1 MIIKE
6 FLPNPAISDKEGEYI
21 KILNDSA
28 VSVDLNGWQIKDAA
42 GKTYK
47 LSGNLAAGQ
56 ELLLPYSQ
64 TKISL
69 NNAGEKL
76 FLYDSAGKLVDELGY
91 SGQAS
96 EGQIINKSQ
105 QLTIDQKTSDKM
117 TTDIFTSTNDLM
129 TNNSITRDIIFID
142 FLIAVILAG
151 LGLYIILE
159 LEKKLEIKLW

>member
-1 MIIKE
+1 M
-6 FLPNPAISDKEGEYI
+6 PNPAGSDKEGEYV
-21 KILNDSA
+21 KILNDGNAA
-28 VSVDLNGWQIKDAA
+28 VLLNGWQIKDAA

-69 NNAGEKL
+69 NNSGEKI

-91 SGQAS
+91 SGQTS
-96 EGQIINKSQ
+96 EGQVITKQ
-105 QLTIDQKTSDKM
+105 QATIGQ
-117 TTDIFTSTNDLM
+117 I
-129 TNNSITRDIIFID
+129 TNNPISNYQFPITNFLFLD
-142 FLIAVILAG
+142 FLTAAILAA
-151 LGLYIILE
+151 LGLHIILQ